1 MAYKKDLRIV
11 GDRFFLE
18 NEDKIWDKVFMM
30 KETLL
35 VRDVSSPTVSLFFF
49 LFLFLLSLLDHKKE
63 YDCIRSA
70 CCGYRN

>member
-49 LFLFLLSLLDHKKE
+49 PFSFSPF
-63 YDCIRSA
+63 SF
-70 CCGYRN
+70 GS